1 MLSHSF
7 EDLAQAFRVLLESN
21 WSLQRL
27 LAIDRPE
34 AIGNLESGLNTQ
46 LNAFHNLYDNMQSN
60 GLEPDW
66 YLKPELLMMLVIRNA
81 RHHNKANRIRS
92 IYNYHRQSMNDPTQQ
107 KNYFYVNF
115 PAPPEEE
122 GGGYFEVPI
131 SWGDIDKMLSLPRQE
146 SRLRPEAKERIR
158 DYLDANSFEAQA
170 NQLGL
175 TKEDIFI
182 NYVPLSMSAGIAL
195 HPFIKDNI
203 SLNDDSVEAKSFLSL
218 FASTHPAL
226 TKQHICKAIAF
237 SLPI

>member
-27 LAIDRPE
+27 LAVDRAE

-92 IYNYHRQSMNDPTQQ
+92 IYNFHRQATNDPTQQ

-131 SWGDIDKMLSLPRQE
+131 SWGDIDEMLSLPRQE

-158 DYLDANSFEAQA
+158 NYLDADSFEAKA
-170 NQLGL
+170 SLLGFA
-175 TKEDIFI
+175 KDNIFI
-182 NYVPLSMSAGIAL
+182 NYVPLSM
-195 HPFIKDNI
+195 
-203 SLNDDSVEAKSFLSL
+203 
-218 FASTHPAL
+218 
-226 TKQHICKAIAF
+226 C
-237 SLPI
+237 

>member
-27 LAIDRPE
+27 LAVDRAE

-92 IYNYHRQSMNDPTQQ
+92 IYNFHRQATNDPTQQ
-107 KNYFYVNF
+107 KNYFY
-115 PAPPEEE
+115 E
-122 GGGYFEVPI
+122 
-131 SWGDIDKMLSLPRQE
+131 SPR
-146 SRLRPEAKERIR
+146 
-158 DYLDANSFEAQA
+158 
-170 NQLGL
+170 
-175 TKEDIFI
+175 
-182 NYVPLSMSAGIAL
+182 V
-195 HPFIKDNI
+195 
-203 SLNDDSVEAKSFLSL
+203 
-218 FASTHPAL
+218 
-226 TKQHICKAIAF
+226 
-237 SLPI
+237 

>member
-27 LAIDRPE
+27 LAVDRAE

-60 GLEPDW
+60 QLEPDW
-66 YLKPELLMMLVIRNA
+66 YLQPELLMMLVIRNA

-92 IYNYHRQSMNDPTQQ
+92 IYNYHRQSMSDPTQQ

-115 PAPPEEE
+115 PAPAEEE
-122 GGGYFEVPI
+122 GGGYFDVPI
-131 SWGDIDKMLSLPRQE
+131 SWGDIDEMLSLPRQE

-158 DYLDANSFEAQA
+158 NYLNANSFEAQA
-170 NQLGL
+170 SQLGFA
-175 TKEDIFI
+175 KEDIFI

-195 HPFIKDNI
+195 YPYIKDNV

-218 FASTHPAL
+218 FRTTQPAL
-226 TKQHICKAIAF
+226 TTQHICMPEAF

>member
-27 LAIDRPE
+27 LAVDRAE

-60 GLEPDW
+60 QLEPDW
-66 YLKPELLMMLVIRNA
+66 YLQPELLMMLVIRNA

-92 IYNYHRQSMNDPTQQ
+92 IYNYHRQSMSDPTQQ

-115 PAPPEEE
+115 PAPAEEE
-122 GGGYFEVPI
+122 GGGYFDVPI
-131 SWGDIDKMLSLPRQE
+131 SWGDIDEMLSLPRQE

-158 DYLDANSFEAQA
+158 NYLNANSFEAQA
-170 NQLGL
+170 SQLGFA
-175 TKEDIFI
+175 KEDIFI

-195 HPFIKDNI
+195 YPYIKDNV

-218 FASTHPAL
+218 FRTIQPAL
-226 TKQHICKAIAF
+226 TTQHICMPEAF

>member
-27 LAIDRPE
+27 LSVDRAE

-60 GLEPDW
+60 NLEPDW
-66 YLKPELLMMLVIRNA
+66 YLEPELLMMLVIRNA
-81 RHHNKANRIRS
+81 RHHNKANRIRT
-92 IYNYHRQSMNDPTQQ
+92 IYNYHRQSMNNPTQQ
-107 KNYFYVNF
+107 KNYFFVNF

-122 GGGYFEVPI
+122 GGGYFNVPI
-131 SWGDIDKMLSLPRQE
+131 SWRDVDEMLSLSRQE

-158 DYLDANSFEAQA
+158 LYLDANSFEAQA
-170 NQLGL
+170 SQLGF
-175 TKEDIFI
+175 TKDDIFI
-182 NYVPLSMSAGIAL
+182 NYVPLSMCAGIVL
-195 HPFIKDNI
+195 YPYIKDYVYI
-203 SLNDDSVEAKSFLSL
+203 NDDSVEAKSFLSL
-218 FASTHPAL
+218 FRTTHPAL
-226 TKQHICKAIAF
+226 TTQHICTVEAF